1 MIRTFIAIALP
12 DDIKASI
19 DTAVAALRERNR
31 AVRWVKPE
39 GLHITLKFLGEI
51 PEDIVAPLSADLD
64 RVGGTS
70 RPLQLSLASFGAFPG
85 MKRPRIVWIGLEGD
99 VAELAAL
106 ARSIDRACAKY
117 GIAEERSPFSG
128 HITLG
133 RLKTPTVVDLGIGSV
148 SGMFMASEVLLYRS
162 VLSPGGAQYTVLHRS
177 SLGS

>member
-70 RPLQLSLASFGAFPG
+70 RPLQLSLASFGAF
-85 MKRPRIVWIGLEGD
+85 
-99 VAELAAL
+99 
-106 ARSIDRACAKY
+106 RSIDRACAKY